1 MLCTLL
7 CSVVD
12 FIARMFNRKSFTYA
26 HILGR
31 TTLSDKCLSGGNH
44 SKAIITNFLWKTAFL
59 INSVV
64 SDYFPS
70 ISLIPGLPCH
80 CPYCAYTHCLGSCNR
95 ACISRVIKNY
105 MTRNGPSLRLDF
117 SQKSWH

>member
-12 FIARMFNRKSFTYA
+12 FTARMFNRKSFTYA

-31 TTLSDKCLSGGNH
+31 TALSDKCLSGGNH

-59 INSVV
+59 INSVFHFLD
-64 SDYFPS
+64 SRPPL
-70 ISLIPGLPCH
+70 SLPLLCL
-80 CPYCAYTHCLGSCNR
+80 YTL
-95 ACISRVIKNY
+95 
-105 MTRNGPSLRLDF
+105 LRKL
-117 SQKSWH
+117 

>member
-12 FIARMFNRKSFTYA
+12 FIARLDRRPFTYT

-31 TTLSDKCLSGGNH
+31 TVLSDKRLSGGSH
-44 SKAIITNFLWKTAFL
+44 SKAIITNILWKTAFL

-64 SDYFPS
+64 SGYSHS
-70 ISLIPGLPCH
+70 IFLIPGLLCH
-80 CPYCAYTHCLGSCNR
+80 CSYGAPMH
-95 ACISRVIKNY
+95 
-105 MTRNGPSLRLDF
+105 
-117 SQKSWH
+117 